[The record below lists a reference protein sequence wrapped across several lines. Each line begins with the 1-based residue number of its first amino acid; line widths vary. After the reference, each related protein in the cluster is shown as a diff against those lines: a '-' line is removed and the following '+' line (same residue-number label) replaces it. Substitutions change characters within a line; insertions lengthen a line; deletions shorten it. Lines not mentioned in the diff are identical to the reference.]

1 MVEISAEIIPPGVY
15 VISAVEAHPN
25 HNNQFNYSPP
35 QYDADY
41 AQVITLEPSGRL
53 SVILESPIRSPMI
66 QIGNVQKLS
75 DVRINKVAKPVEIGK
90 LPYELKEI
98 QSVKKRKELFIQIVF
113 FNIVSNI

>member
-53 SVILESPIRSPMI
+53 SVIQESPIRSPMI

-75 DVRINKVAKPVEIGK
+75 DVRIMP
-90 LPYELKEI
+90 KEI
-98 QSVKKRKELFIQIVF
+98 RKPKLFKFISNLDQFLFKYKFFQLFAWSILITAKK
-113 FNIVSNI
+113 N